1 MSVMNQSRKLMSS
14 NNRPLVTTACRTLP
28 FIAIAALAI
37 SRPLP
42 AFADAAGADAC
53 AKTLSPPAKMIYQ
66 ATAPDIRQGVEL
78 KAVVTAQTRKLVMD
92 GKIERSIAR
101 PSAVAA
107 AACLKTLLE

>member
-1 MSVMNQSRKLMSS
+1 MNVMNKSRRLISS
-14 NNRPLVTTACRTLP
+14 NNRHLVTTARGTLP
-28 FIAIAALAI
+28 FIAFAALAI
-37 SRPLP
+37 VLPLP
-42 AFADAAGADAC
+42 AFADAASADAC
-53 AKTLSPPAKMIYQ
+53 AKTLSPPSQMIYQ

-78 KAVVTAQTRKLVMD
+78 KSVVTSHTRKLVMD